1 MLVPTRRRR
10 ARRSVAIGGVAALT
24 AGAAYLAVPS
34 FAATGGGACQLAGT
48 ANFDAP
54 GLTATGGNFT
64 YSFSGALS
72 GCNSNVSGAPAKGT
86 IAAGNAYT
94 QTVSGTDPTTGPWSV
109 TYALPQATGSG
120 GCAQST
126 TAGTSVTTW
135 PDGTKTVAT
144 YNTTGAAAAVG
155 LQGTVVASATLKEV
169 SSTGTVPA
177 GTPTTSTVTSTNTTF
192 PTGDGVAG
200 LLAFQVAD
208 PTACQTGVRTAG
220 ISGAVG
226 LGSPS

>member
-1 MLVPTRRRR
+1 MRVPTRRGLT
-10 ARRSVAIGGVAALT
+10 RRSVAIGSMAVLAT
-24 AGAAYLAVPS
+24 GAVYLAVPS
-34 FAATGGGACQLAGT
+34 SAATGGGECQLAGT
-48 ANFDAP
+48 ANFDPP
-54 GLTATGGNFT
+54 GLTAAGGNFT
-64 YSFSGALS
+64 YSFTGALS
-72 GCNSNVSGAPAKGT
+72 SCNSNVSGAPTQGT
-86 IAAGNAYT
+86 IAAGKVYT

-144 YNTTGAAAAVG
+144 YTTSGAAAAVA
-155 LQGTVVASATLKEV
+155 LQGTVVASATLNEV

-177 GTPTTSTVTSTNTTF
+177 GTPTTATVSSTNTTF
-192 PTGDGVAG
+192 PAGDGVAG
-200 LLAFQVAD
+200 SLVFQVAD
-208 PTACQTGVRTAG
+208 PTACQTGVTTAG

-226 LGSPS
+226 FGSPS

>member
-1 MLVPTRRRR
+1 MRVPTRRGLT
-10 ARRSVAIGGVAALT
+10 RRSVAIGSMAVLAT
-24 AGAAYLAVPS
+24 GAVYLAVPS
-34 FAATGGGACQLAGT
+34 SAATGGGECQLAGT
-48 ANFDAP
+48 ANFDPP
-54 GLTATGGNFT
+54 GLTAAGGNFS

-72 GCNSNVSGAPAKGT
+72 SCSSNVSGAPTQGT

-144 YNTTGAAAAVG
+144 YTTSGALAAVA
-155 LQGTVVASATLKEV
+155 LQGTVVASATLNEV

-177 GTPTTSTVTSTNTTF
+177 GTPTTATVSSTNTTF
-192 PTGDGVAG
+192 PAGDGVAG
-200 LLAFQVAD
+200 SLVFQVAD
-208 PTACQTGVRTAG
+208 PTACQTGVTTAG

-226 LGSPS
+226 IGSPN